1 MTILEVLAIVLVVAV
16 AIAANVYYARQADDA
31 AKWRE
36 YVKRGYK

>member
-1 MTILEVLAIVLVVAV
+1 MGIGEVLGIMLVIAV

-31 AKWRE
+31 ARWHE